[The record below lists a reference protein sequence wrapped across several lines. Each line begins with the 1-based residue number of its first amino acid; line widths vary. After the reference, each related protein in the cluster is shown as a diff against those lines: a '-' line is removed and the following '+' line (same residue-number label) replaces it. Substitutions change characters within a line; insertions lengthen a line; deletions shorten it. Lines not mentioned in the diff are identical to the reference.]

1 MKAYSGTT
9 DEYPV
14 VQMNGRTYTL
24 NVAPDKNRHQCILNT
39 GLKQNFQMS
48 VSHDDKSDI
57 KTILSDAFVAP
68 NTKVSNYPW
77 LFPQVSSVYTT
88 ESRGLSEEQRLRQYT
103 LGASPLKVTPIM
115 MAEMYGRLFSM
126 HPDYHANVIENNTSF
141 NSKWSDPN
149 LFSFYKTNLFV
160 PMNHCSTFGT
170 ASVLQRVK
178 HDGYYLYAKT
188 GTLLGDGSN
197 RDDKMLA
204 VIITNKDVSQAQS
217 PDDYKFF
224 VVYFRFKQ
232 AHNMPRE
239 VVNIMNK
246 IIQSKSFQDY
256 M

>member
-1 MKAYSGTT
+1 
-9 DEYPV
+9 
-14 VQMNGRTYTL
+14 
-24 NVAPDKNRHQCILNT
+24 
-39 GLKQNFQMS
+39 
-48 VSHDDKSDI
+48 
-57 KTILSDAFVAP
+57 
-68 NTKVSNYPW
+68 
-77 LFPQVSSVYTT
+77 
-88 ESRGLSEEQRLRQYT
+88 
-103 LGASPLKVTPIM
+103 

-126 HPDYHANVIENNTSF
+126 HPDYHANVLENNTPF

-149 LFSFYKTNLFV
+149 LFSFYKSNLFV

-232 AHNMPRE
+232 AHDMPGE

-246 IIQSKSFQDY
+246 IIQSRSFQDY